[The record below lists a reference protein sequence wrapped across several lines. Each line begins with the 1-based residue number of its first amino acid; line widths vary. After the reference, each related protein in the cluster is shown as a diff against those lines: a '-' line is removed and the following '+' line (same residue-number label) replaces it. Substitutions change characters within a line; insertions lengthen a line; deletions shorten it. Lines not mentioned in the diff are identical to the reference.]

1 MLRNRRY
8 LLFSAVLLL
17 FAIVLISWK
26 VNADKEDNNFVS
38 FIANPMTQNVQLY
51 WKDDKGIK
59 LKSLANLKKHVES
72 KKQQLQFG
80 CNAGMYT
87 MDHGPLGLYIENG
100 EKVKSLNTDSGKGNF
115 YLKPNG
121 VFYLTK
127 DHKAYVCETSQFKE
141 TTTIQWATQSG
152 PMLVIDGKI
161 HSAFKQGSSNLNI
174 RNGVGV
180 LPDGRVLFAM
190 SKAPVNLYD
199 FAGYFLRKG
208 CENALYLDGAVSRC
222 YAPDQ
227 GCSQLDGEFGVMI
240 GVTLAE

>member
-1 MLRNRRY
+1 MRRRPF
-8 LLFSAVLLL
+8 LFFAV
-17 FAIVLISWK
+17 FCIFSIVLISWK

-51 WKDDKGIK
+51 WKDDKGTK

-180 LPDGRVLFAM
+180 LPDGKVLFAM
-190 SKAPVNLYD
+190 SKEPINLYD
-199 FAGYFLRKG
+199 FASYFLQKG
-208 CENALYLDGAVSRC
+208 CNQALYLDGAVSRTFL
-222 YAPDQ
+222 PEKNWEQ
-227 GCSQLDGEFGVMI
+227 FDGDFGVMI
-240 GVTLAE
+240 GVTLAK